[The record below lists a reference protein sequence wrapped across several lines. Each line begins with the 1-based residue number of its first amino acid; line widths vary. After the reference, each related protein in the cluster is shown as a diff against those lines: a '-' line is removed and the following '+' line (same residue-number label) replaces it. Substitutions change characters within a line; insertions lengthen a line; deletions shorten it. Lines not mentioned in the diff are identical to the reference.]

1 MLDPRSN
8 KYTVEFKDGDVQK
21 TQIPDKDVEVVQ
33 QVHAARKV
41 CKIEGCWI
49 LEYSAAWAS
58 RMTLPAACTC
68 CTTKGCW
75 VLMLPKG
82 ARSAKRKAPAKG
94 TPGAAAPQGKILE
107 CFAGS
112 ASAPGSK
119 RRRGEQVKEG
129 ASAGAGKAS
138 QEETKDGKKRK
149 NEDDTP
155 SEGQDP
161 RTQGS

>member
-33 QVHAARKV
+33 QVHAAGKVRK
-41 CKIEGCWI
+41 I
-49 LEYSAAWAS
+49 
-58 RMTLPAACTC
+58 
-68 CTTKGCW
+68 KGCW

-107 CFAGS
+107 YFAGS

-155 SEGQDP
+155 SEGQDQ

>member
-1 MLDPRSN
+1 MCPQSLQNRVS
-8 KYTVEFKDGDVQK
+8 
-21 TQIPDKDVEVVQ
+21 I
-33 QVHAARKV
+33 
-41 CKIEGCWI
+41 
-49 LEYSAAWAS
+49 
-58 RMTLPAACTC
+58 
-68 CTTKGCW
+68 TK
-75 VLMLPKG
+75 MPPKG